1 MPAPD
6 LGFAGQF
13 RQISI
18 EIKKNPPRRFPA
30 DIRLSLPHS
39 IFGLKFKTIYKPKL
53 RTMNN
58 PEVQTEQ
65 NQVISPAEL
74 LDHWQGHRRLTRRV
88 IEAFPEK
95 ELFEF
100 SIGGMR
106 PFAKMVMELLGI
118 AGPGMEEIVSRETAV
133 FSEELDGGI
142 GKAGLLQRWDEATT
156 QIDKCWAKLS
166 ADQFH
171 DQLKLFGQYEGTV
184 ISSVLYFIDNEIH
197 HRAQGYVYLRALGV
211 EPPAFYER

>member
-1 MPAPD
+1 
-6 LGFAGQF
+6 
-13 RQISI
+13 
-18 EIKKNPPRRFPA
+18 
-30 DIRLSLPHS
+30 
-39 IFGLKFKTIYKPKL
+39 
-53 RTMNN
+53 MNKS
-58 PEVQTEQ
+58 ELQTDQ
-65 NQVISPAEL
+65 NQVITQAEL

-118 AGPGMEEIVSRETAV
+118 AGPGMQEIVSRKTAV
-133 FSEELDGGI
+133 FSEDLGEGT
-142 GKAGLLQRWDEATT
+142 GKTTLLQRWDEATAR
-156 QIDKCWAKLS
+156 IDACWAKLT

-197 HRAQGYVYLRALGV
+197 HRAQGYVYLRALGA